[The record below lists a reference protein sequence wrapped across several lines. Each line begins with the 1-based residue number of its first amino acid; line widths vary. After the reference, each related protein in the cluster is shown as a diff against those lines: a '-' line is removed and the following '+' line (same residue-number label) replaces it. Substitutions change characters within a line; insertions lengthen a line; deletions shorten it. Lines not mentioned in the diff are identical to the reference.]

1 MWFQKLC
8 ALFMHAIVSSFLPF
22 SPFTL
27 WHLLDIQDS
36 LTHPLLWKIFHR
48 IFNWFVYS
56 LSFKKAL
63 RNTHMFVRSHWK
75 YLFMCQSQPLA
86 QRPLWPATYFWMTE
100 ELKMFFVF
108 CFFTFLNCHILSD
121 YTHAYRIS
129 SILPLDI
136 QCLKYLCSGPLQ
148 KSSYLC
154 TRP

>member
-8 ALFMHAIVSSFLPF
+8 FVHAIVSSFLPF

-36 LTHPLLWKIFHR
+36 LMHPLLWKIFHK

-63 RNTHMFVRSHWK
+63 RNTHLFIRSHWK
-75 YLFMCQSQPLA
+75 YLFMCQSQPLD
-86 QRPLWPATYFWMTE
+86 QRLTNNSPQATLACHLLLYDLRAKSVLFW
-100 ELKMFFVF
+100 
-108 CFFTFLNCHILSD
+108 FFTCLNCH
-121 YTHAYRIS
+121 RIS
-129 SILPLDI
+129 SILPLGV

-148 KSSYLC
+148 KK
-154 TRP
+154 